1 VDLQP
6 DNILNDRY
14 KIKKQLGKGGMGAVY
29 LAEDL
34 SLEQQVAVKV
44 NQNPQEE
51 STSQFL
57 REARLLAALKHPHL
71 PRVIDYFINGT
82 SQYLVMDYIPGK
94 DLGELLEKE
103 GAQPVELVLK
113 WAQELGSAL
122 TYLHQQTPPVIH
134 RDIKPG
140 NIKLGA
146 NGAAILVDFGIA
158 KAADNSQ
165 VTAAGAWGYTPGFAP
180 PEQYGSARTGP
191 YSDQY
196 SLAATLYNL
205 LTGQRPA
212 ESVKRVLENATLASI
227 RLLNPA
233 VPAHTASSIER
244 ALSVRP
250 ENRFI
255 DINEFIQALTNPSF
269 KAAKP
274 VPTVKPATKPLQ
286 KKSNRIWLIL
296 GGLFVGSVIL
306 VFAGLG
312 AAGYYFW
319 NREKAARQNQTEV
332 LTISQQTPSPQ
343 GNISSNAP
351 KGATSAAPVILTQEL
366 TVISTVVPTNTF
378 VPTSIPPTATS
389 RPLGKGGLLA
399 FASDRGD
406 GKTLQIWTMKVSLDN
421 SGKPVA
427 SNITQ
432 LTFSEGDKKQPAW
445 SPDGTRLL
453 FTAPGT
459 KKDSLQ
465 KPDLDIWVTNSDGSN
480 ALDLSLKKGDDFDP
494 VWSPDGSKIA
504 FTNNGRDDGV
514 RQVFMMNSDGT
525 DLHRISYDFEEFSP
539 TWSPGMDWLAFVI
552 SANSSNILY
561 LRNSDKE
568 YATPVPFDTAEVMG
582 RLGQVA
588 DPTWSWDGKQIAYTR
603 QKGLQRDIFS
613 VIFSSRGQ
621 KVARLTTT
629 NFEEEACWS
638 PDDQWIA
645 FTSSRDK
652 NKEVYL
658 MTSTGLL
665 QTNVSQ
671 SPGSDMQPA
680 WQPIP

>member
-1 VDLQP
+1 MDLQP
-6 DNILNDRY
+6 DNILNNRY
-14 KIKKQLGKGGMGAVY
+14 KIQKQLGKGGMGAVY
-29 LAEDL
+29 LADDL
-34 SLEQQVAVKV
+34 SLEQKVAVKV

-57 REARLLAALKHPHL
+57 REARLLAALKHPNL
-71 PRVIDYFINGT
+71 PRVIDYFISGA
-82 SQYLVMDYIPGK
+82 SQFLVMDYIPGR
-94 DLGELLEKE
+94 DLGEMLEKE

-113 WAQELGSAL
+113 WAKELGSAL
-122 TYLHQQTPPVIH
+122 TYLHTQTPPVIH

-146 NGAAILVDFGIA
+146 NGEAILVDFGIA

-196 SLAATLYNL
+196 SMAATLYNL

-212 ESVKRVLENATLASI
+212 ESVKRVLENAPLASM
-227 RLLNPA
+227 RLLNPTI
-233 VPAHTASSIER
+233 PAHTAFAIER

-250 ENRFI
+250 DNRFM
-255 DINEFIQALTNPSF
+255 DVSEFVQALTNPNF

-274 VPTVKPATKPLQ
+274 TPTLKPVTKPLQ
-286 KKSNRIWLIL
+286 KKSYPSWLIL
-296 GGLFVGSVIL
+296 GGLLVGFVIL
-306 VFAGLG
+306 VFIVLG

-319 NREKAARQNQTEV
+319 NKEKATRQNQTDILV
-332 LTISQQTPSPQ
+332 ISQQTPSPQ
-343 GNISSNAP
+343 ETQTGVIS
-351 KGATSAAPVILTQEL
+351 TAPVIVPPEPTA
-366 TVISTVVPTNTF
+366 VPTIAPTTTF
-378 VPTSIPPTATS
+378 TPTSIPPTATIRS
-389 RPLGKGGLLA
+389 VGKGGLLA

-406 GKTLQIWTMKVSLDN
+406 GKTLQIWTMKISLDN
-421 SGKPVA
+421 SGKPVS
-427 SNITQ
+427 SNNSQ
-432 LTFSEGDKKQPAW
+432 LTFSEGNKKQPAW
-445 SPDGTRLL
+445 SPDGSKLL
-453 FTAPGT
+453 FTAPGI

-465 KPDLDIWVTNSDGSN
+465 KPGLDIWVINADGSN

-525 DLHRISYDFEEFSP
+525 DLHRISFDFEEFSP

-561 LRNSDKE
+561 LRKNEFD
-568 YATPVPFDTAEVMG
+568 YATPVPFDTAEVLG

-588 DPTWSWDGKQIAYTR
+588 DPVWSWDGKQIAYTR

-629 NFEEEACWS
+629 NFEKEPCWS

-652 NKEVYL
+652 NEEVYL

-665 QTNVSQ
+665 QTNLTQ
-671 SPGSDMQPA
+671 SPGLDMQPT
-680 WQPIP
+680 WQRLQ